1 MFDKIIGII
10 FAILFSVFLSI
21 ALLDWLGGCGESF
34 TYANGSQ
41 HQGECLGRDLIHSL
55 IFRSK

>member
-1 MFDKIIGII
+1 MLDKIIGII
-10 FAILFSVFLSI
+10 LAILFSVFLSI

>member
-1 MFDKIIGII
+1 MLDKIIGII

>member
-1 MFDKIIGII
+1 MLNVLIK
-10 FAILFSVFLSI
+10 AVLVSVFAMLAFI
-21 ALLDWLGGCGESF
+21 FMFDWLGGCGESF

>member
-1 MFDKIIGII
+1 MLDKIIGII
-10 FAILFSVFLSI
+10 FAILLSVFLSI